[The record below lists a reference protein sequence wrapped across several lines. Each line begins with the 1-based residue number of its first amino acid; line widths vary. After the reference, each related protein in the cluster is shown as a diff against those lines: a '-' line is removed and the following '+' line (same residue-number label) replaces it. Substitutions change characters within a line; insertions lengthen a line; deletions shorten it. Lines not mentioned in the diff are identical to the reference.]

1 MNNLN
6 WTLIIFLLNNAKESF
21 LNEISDLTQ
30 DKYNIPLVPKRK
42 TTGIKKIENRFL
54 TSTPADAKTQ
64 LRNLPSLIGKQ
75 KLSDIICLEEED
87 DANDGQSFDDLFG
100 SVVF

>member
-1 MNNLN
+1 M
-6 WTLIIFLLNNAKESF
+6 
-21 LNEISDLTQ
+21 TQ